1 MAPKIAKPMQLPHE
15 VKLPEGVPAHDPP
28 AQELD
33 VIRARRETP
42 GCDHVTHFNNAG
54 AALMPE
60 PVVEAVIS
68 HLRLESEIGGY
79 EAATRAE
86 AAVGGV
92 YAATGRLLNADTSE
106 IAIVDNATRAW
117 TAAFYALPLKEGD
130 RILTGASEYVS
141 NYLAFLQVT
150 QRTGA
155 VVEAVP
161 SDQSGQI
168 SVDALADMID
178 DRTKLI
184 AITHVP
190 TNGGL
195 VNPAAAIGRV
205 AAQAGVPY
213 LLDACQSVGQMP
225 IDVRAIGCDIL
236 SATGR
241 KYLRGPRG
249 TGLLYVRRG
258 LAEKLEPAVIDL
270 GSADWVEK
278 DRYEIRPGAKRFE
291 LWESYMAGKSGLRV
305 AMDYA
310 KSWDLDV
317 SYARIQ
323 MLADRVR
330 AGLRDIP
337 GATVHDLGV
346 EQCGIVSFALDGRD
360 PVVVTKAMAE
370 QSINTSVSTANMTRL
385 DMEARGL
392 ESLIRASVHYYNSD
406 DEIQRLL
413 AAIESLA

>member
-1 MAPKIAKPMQLPHE
+1 MMLPHE
-15 VKLPEGVPAHDPP
+15 VELPEGVPAHDPP
-28 AQELD
+28 ARELD
-33 VIRARRETP
+33 LTRARRETP
-42 GCDHVTHFNNAG
+42 GCEHVAHFNNAG

-92 YAATGRLLNADTSE
+92 YAAAARLLNADTTE

-117 TAAFYALPLKEGD
+117 TSAFYALPLAEGD

-150 QRTGA
+150 KRTGA

-161 SDQSGQI
+161 SDESGQI
-168 SVDALADMID
+168 SVDALANAID

-195 VNPAAAIGRV
+195 VNPAAAIGQV

-225 IDVRAIGCDIL
+225 IDVQAIGCDIL

-241 KYLRGPRG
+241 KFLRGPRG
-249 TGLLYVRRG
+249 TGLLYIRRG
-258 LAEKLEPAVIDL
+258 LAEQLEPAVIDL

-291 LWESYMAGKSGLRV
+291 LWESYMAGKSGLRA

-310 KSWDLDV
+310 RSWDLEV

-323 MLADRVR
+323 KLAEQIRT
-330 AGLRDIP
+330 GLGDMP
-337 GATVHDLGV
+337 EATVHDLGE
-346 EQCGIVSFALDGRD
+346 EQCGIVSFTLDGRNPAD
-360 PVVVTKAMAE
+360 VAKALRDQA
-370 QSINTSVSTANMTRL
+370 INVSVSTADMTRL
-385 DMEARGL
+385 DMESRGL

-413 AAIESLA
+413 EALETLT

>member
-1 MAPKIAKPMQLPHE
+1 M
-15 VKLPEGVPAHDPP
+15 PEGVPAHDPP
-28 AQELD
+28 ARELD
-33 VIRARRETP
+33 VTRARRETP
-42 GCDHVTHFNNAG
+42 GVEHVAHFNNAG

-86 AAVGGV
+86 AAVDGV
-92 YAATGRLLNADTSE
+92 YAAAGRLLNADTTE

-117 TAAFYALPLKEGD
+117 TAAFYSLPLGEGD

-141 NYLAFLQVT
+141 NYLGFLQVT
-150 QRTGA
+150 KRTGA

-161 SDQSGQI
+161 SDPSGQI

-205 AAQAGVPY
+205 AGQAGVPY

-225 IDVRAIGCDIL
+225 IDVKAIGCDML

-310 KSWDLDV
+310 RSWGLDV

-323 MLADRVR
+323 KLADQIR

-346 EQCGIVSFALDGRD
+346 EQCGIVSFALDGHD
-360 PVVVTKAMAE
+360 PADVTKALSE
-370 QSINTSVSTANMTRL
+370 QAINTSVSTANMTRL
-385 DMEARGL
+385 DMDSRGL
-392 ESLIRASVHYYNSD
+392 DSLIRASVHYYNSD

-413 AAIESLA
+413 QAVNDL